1 MIVASGMISDDNQM
15 IIAEI
20 YARVEN
26 VPVLMESEVQV
37 DIEEI

>member
-1 MIVASGMISDDNQM
+1 MIVASGMLSDDNQM

-26 VPVLMESEVQV
+26 VPVLAESEVRV
-37 DIEEI
+37 DIEEL